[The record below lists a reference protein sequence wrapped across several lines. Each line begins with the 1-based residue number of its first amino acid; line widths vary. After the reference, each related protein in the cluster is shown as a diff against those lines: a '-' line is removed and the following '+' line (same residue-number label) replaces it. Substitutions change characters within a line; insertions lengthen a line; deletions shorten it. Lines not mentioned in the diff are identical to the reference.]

1 MDKKKSIGDL
11 LIELGKI
18 SQEDLEEGLRLQ
30 KVFNLR
36 LGETLVK
43 LGKITMADI
52 EWVLSKQLD
61 IPFVIVE
68 NINID
73 QGLLYK
79 FSKELLV
86 KNRILPLYETNEE
99 IAIATDDPLNKEV
112 FESIEGFFN
121 KKIRLSSANGEK
133 IGEILNQFFS
143 KTGTPSLI
151 TCIEE
156 LLKKIEGTC
165 FYRIDFILSE
175 YFCDINIFGFGIL
188 KRMLVLNDAYTMEQ
202 VFDSFESLSIA
213 FLYKVSANEECRM
226 VSVYPMINNL
236 RDLKYPAVIGTFG
249 LFLPQGV
256 AFSGLKGRRLPFV
269 INAPLPMSG
278 YPFIALKD
286 GTISQSGTVYTVD
299 SVSVTLGEYYVN
311 ISVPQQCNL
320 CNGKGCAVCNDLG
333 YIFMKR
339 LEGVYSAEELNNIIS
354 EAKSWQR

>member
-1 MDKKKSIGDL
+1 MDKKKNIGDL

-18 SQEDLEEGLRLQ
+18 SREDLEEGLRLQ
-30 KVFNLR
+30 KEFNLR

-43 LGKITMADI
+43 LGKITMSDI

-73 QGLLYK
+73 QGLLFK

-86 KNRILPLYETNEE
+86 KNRILPLYETHQE

-143 KTGTPSLI
+143 KTGAPSLV
-151 TCIEE
+151 TCIED
-156 LLKKIEGTC
+156 LLEKIVDTC
-165 FYRIDFILSE
+165 FYRIDFILSDNC
-175 YFCDINIFGFGIL
+175 CDINMFGFGIL
-188 KRMLVLNDAYTMEQ
+188 KRMFALNDVYTSEQ
-202 VFDSFESLSIA
+202 VFESFESLSMG
-213 FLYKVSANEECRM
+213 FLYEVSANEECRM

-236 RDLKYPAVIGTFG
+236 QDMTRPAVIGTFG

-256 AFSGLKGRRLPFV
+256 TFSSMKARGLPFV
-269 INAPLPMSG
+269 INAPFPTPG
-278 YPFIALKD
+278 YPFISLKD
-286 GTISQSGTVYTVD
+286 KGGCEAGTVYTVD
-299 SVSVTLGEYYVN
+299 SVPINFGECYVN
-311 ISVPQQCNL
+311 ISVPRQCGL
-320 CNGKGCAVCNDLG
+320 CKGKGCAVCGDLG
-333 YIFMKR
+333 YVFTER
-339 LEGVYSAEELNNIIS
+339 LKGVYSAEELKHIIS
-354 EAKSWQR
+354 EVSSWQR